1 MEIFYYEDCEYSQI
15 VLNTIANLGIKEK
28 FIYKDIRE
36 NKKFAKELTNITG
49 NETVPCLI
57 TETGPMKEAIDIRK
71 YLVSKFS

>member
-36 NKKFAKELTNITG
+36 NKKFAKELANITG
-49 NETVPCLI
+49 NETVPCLV

>member
-15 VLNTIANLGIKEK
+15 VLNTIANLGIKDK
-28 FIYKDIRE
+28 FIYKDVRE